1 MKKILS
7 LLLVSI
13 ALLSLCACGNGN
25 QESTTPSTQA
35 STEKVLTAEE
45 KKALAMDCVDLS
57 VDTLYEKIG
66 KPQSS
71 DYAPSCLDPDGG
83 AEDGELVYDGF
94 TVYTLR
100 KGDTETVVDVE

>member
-1 MKKILS
+1 MKKIIS
-7 LLLVSI
+7 LFLVSL
-13 ALLSLCACGNGN
+13 ALLSLCACG
-25 QESTTPSTQA
+25 ESNPENTTPSTQA

-45 KKALAMDCVDLS
+45 KKALATQCVDQS
-57 VDTLYEKIG
+57 VDTLYNKIG

-94 TVYTLR
+94 TVYTYR
-100 KGDTETVVDVE
+100 KDGTETVVDVE